1 MKNGVAKESNT
12 LPFAWAYVQ
21 QAQARHLAVETLS
34 RLSRKKH
41 ARGFSQIASERVTS
55 VREGSRRKM
64 QKSRGRK
71 KDESISSSP
80 GRFVVSSN
88 ALCVRMQIPVW
99 SATSERTFIC
109 HAVAWTYIHARYTRA
124 PRRSRDGFSPFDSLP
139 RSRPPP
145 PTTPR
150 ASHSSLLSTTSHP
163 LASRTNFHRPRRP
176 CTLPRLSATVISW
189 APRTFVRRIAAQSLL
204 AQAHAACR
212 LVFFYQLY
220 NCTRRSLNSRRAS
233 VRTRCSTAE

>member
-1 MKNGVAKESNT
+1 MSVRPTSPSSSPRRRDFVASVAKETCQRILSNRVGT
-12 LPFAWAYVQ
+12 
-21 QAQARHLAVETLS
+21 RD
-34 RLSRKKH
+34 
-41 ARGFSQIASERVTS
+41 ERPR
-55 VREGSRRKM
+55 REQTKNAKIPRTEEGY
-64 QKSRGRK
+64 
-71 KDESISSSP
+71 ESISSSP